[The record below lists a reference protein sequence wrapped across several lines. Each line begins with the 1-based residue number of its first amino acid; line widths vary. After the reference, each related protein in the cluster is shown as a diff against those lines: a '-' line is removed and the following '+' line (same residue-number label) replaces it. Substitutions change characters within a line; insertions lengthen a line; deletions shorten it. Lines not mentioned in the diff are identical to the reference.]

1 MNKFK
6 EKFSQ
11 FVNSKNKNKIII
23 AVGVVGVLLILLSE
37 LNFGTASGEN
47 KKNADKDTD
56 YASYVN
62 SLNAELTELLSSIDG
77 VGECRVMITLRNTS
91 ESVYAKNSDSSSSD
105 NSNSSSDEYV
115 IYDSENGDSPILL
128 KENFPDI
135 EGVAIVCSGGDNIA
149 VKEKVIKCVSAL
161 FNISSNRISVTKL
174 NSKGDS
180 NGRK

>member
-1 MNKFK
+1 MNKLK
-6 EKFSQ
+6 EKFSG

-23 AVGVVGVLLILLSE
+23 AVGFVGILLILLSE
-37 LNFGTASGEN
+37 INFGSGEN
-47 KKNADKDTD
+47 KDNKNPDTD
-56 YASYVN
+56 YALYVN
-62 SLNAELTELLSSIDG
+62 SLNTELTELLSSIDG
-77 VGECRVMITLRNTS
+77 VGDCRVMITLRNTS

-105 NSNSSSDEYV
+105 NSKSSSDEYV

-174 NSKGDS
+174 NSKGDN